1 MKKYIWISVL
11 LLLVLGCGARKRN
24 VAKESTKT
32 NYENTSASGQASSG
46 QSNSETNMDLKS
58 FLQDKSLKITS
69 DGNPYQLQY
78 GGLVF
83 TGSAALEFTDRK
95 EQIVYRYKQVVSTV
109 YQTTTF
115 YKTKTNYHTERNS
128 KKVSTERKGLSF
140 GSMIWVVLGAAAA
153 GVVLWEILK
162 KYITSGF
169 GLVINKAK
177 KYYEAVRNQ

>member
-24 VAKESTKT
+24 VDKDATKT
-32 NYENTSASGQASSG
+32 NYGNTTASGQAASG

-83 TGSAALEFTDRK
+83 TGSAALEFIDKK
-95 EQIVYRYKQVVSTV
+95 EEVIYHHKTIIKTK
-109 YQTTTF
+109 YQTKT
-115 YKTKTNYHTERNS
+115 YYQTKTRFKFETIKRQ
-128 KKVSTERKGLSF
+128 VSTERKGLSF
-140 GSMIWVVLGAAAA
+140 GNLILIVIISATGGI
-153 GVVLWEILK
+153 VLWVTGKRFIPVLVK
-162 KYITSGF
+162 KIF
-169 GLVINKAK
+169 KRK
-177 KYYEAVRNQ
+177 